1 VAWQEL
7 SRIARRERWV
17 SALHKNTCPRLIL
30 LASGAIYSIVS
41 FFACVYP
48 KATFLIFGIVPC
60 PAWVFVAGIF
70 SYDMYR
76 SVKDVRTRTDT
87 VGHVAGLSSGILYY
101 IWRVRFRGV

>member
-17 SALHKNTCPRLIL
+17 SALH
-30 LASGAIYSIVS
+30 IYSIVS